1 MSRGEGGGGGGLQAM
16 VEGSVQERSMRRETA
31 GQMSVKA
38 LLVMLVFLEQEE
50 IVEEM
55 EILV

>member
-1 MSRGEGGGGGGLQAM
+1 MQAM

-50 IVEEM
+50 IVGEM